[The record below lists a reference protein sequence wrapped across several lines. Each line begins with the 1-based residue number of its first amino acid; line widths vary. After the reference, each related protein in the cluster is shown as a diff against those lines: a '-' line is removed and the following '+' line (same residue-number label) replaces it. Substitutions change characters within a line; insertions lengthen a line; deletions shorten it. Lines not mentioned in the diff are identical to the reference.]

1 VTSRAAALTIF
12 VEKKLGYK
20 QKPLILKGFRRA
32 SSWHVPCPYPLPT
45 TWRESVMKRRLAR
58 TETGFTLIELLI
70 VIAIIGILAAI
81 LIPNLL
87 DAMEKA
93 KQKRTV
99 ADMRITGTAM
109 FSWLSDEVGAA
120 SAGAVVTQVDVSQ
133 YKAIDMS
140 ALRDLL
146 TPQYLETIPV
156 LDGWKKDYQYFLDP
170 NNPLNQ
176 QVMLIGS
183 GGRDRSTVG
192 GTYTVAGFDP
202 TDYDQDIIWAD
213 GFFVR
218 WPQK

>member
-1 VTSRAAALTIF
+1 
-12 VEKKLGYK
+12 
-20 QKPLILKGFRRA
+20 
-32 SSWHVPCPYPLPT
+32 
-45 TWRESVMKRRLAR
+45 MKRRLAGKQ
-58 TETGFTLIELLI
+58 TGFTLIELLI

-120 SAGAVVTQVDVSQ
+120 AAGAAITSVDISQ
-133 YKAIDMS
+133 YKAIDIS
-140 ALRDLL
+140 DLRDLL
-146 TPQYLETIPV
+146 TPQYIEIIPV
-156 LDGWKKDYQYFLDP
+156 LDGWKTEYQYFLDP
-170 NNPLNQ
+170 TNPLNQ
-176 QVMLIGS
+176 QVMAIGS

-192 GTYTVAGFDP
+192 GSYSVAGFDP
-202 TDYDQDIIWAD
+202 TDYDQDIVWAD

>member
-1 VTSRAAALTIF
+1 MTSRAAGLTIF
-12 VEKKLGYK
+12 VDKMLGYK
-20 QKPLILKGFRRA
+20 RKTLIRKDLWLIPY
-32 SSWHVPCPYPLPT
+32 WHVPCPYALPN
-45 TWRESVMKRRLAR
+45 TWRESVMKRRLGR

-120 SAGAVVTQVDVSQ
+120 AAGAAVTQVDISQ
-133 YKAIDMS
+133 YKAIDLAS
-140 ALRDLL
+140 LQDLL
-146 TPQYLETIPV
+146 TPQYIEIIPM

-176 QVMLIGS
+176 QVMAIGS
-183 GGRDRSTVG
+183 GGRDRSAVS

-202 TDYDQDIIWAD
+202 TDYDQDILWAD

>member
-12 VEKKLGYK
+12 VEEKLGYK
-20 QKPLILKGFRRA
+20 QKPLILKGFCRA
-32 SSWHVPCPYPLPT
+32 PSWHVPCPYALPT

-109 FSWLSDEVGAA
+109 FAWLSDEVGAA
-120 SAGAVVTQVDVSQ
+120 AAGASVTSVDVSQ
-133 YKAIDMS
+133 YKAIDLS
-140 ALRDLL
+140 SLEDLL
-146 TPQYLETIPV
+146 TPQYIETIPV

-170 NNPLNQ
+170 SNPLNQ

-183 GGRDRSTVG
+183 GGRDRSTVS

>member
-1 VTSRAAALTIF
+1 
-12 VEKKLGYK
+12 
-20 QKPLILKGFRRA
+20 
-32 SSWHVPCPYPLPT
+32 
-45 TWRESVMKRRLAR
+45 MKRRLAGNQ
-58 TETGFTLIELLI
+58 TGFTLIELLI

-109 FSWLSDEVGAA
+109 FAWLSDEVGAA
-120 SAGAVVTQVDVSQ
+120 AAGAAVTSVDISQ
-133 YKAIDMS
+133 YKAIDLNAM
-140 ALRDLL
+140 RDLL
-146 TPQYLETIPV
+146 TPQYIETIPV
-156 LDGWKKDYQYFLDP
+156 LDGWKTEYQYFLDP
-170 NNPLNQ
+170 TNPLNQ
-176 QVMLIGS
+176 QVMAIGS
-183 GGRDRSTVG
+183 GARDKSTVA

-202 TDYDQDIIWAD
+202 TDYDQDIVWAD

>member
-1 VTSRAAALTIF
+1 
-12 VEKKLGYK
+12 
-20 QKPLILKGFRRA
+20 
-32 SSWHVPCPYPLPT
+32 
-45 TWRESVMKRRLAR
+45 MKRRLAGKQ
-58 TETGFTLIELLI
+58 TGFTLIELLI

-120 SAGAVVTQVDVSQ
+120 AAGAAITSVDISQ
-133 YKAIDMS
+133 YKAIDLS
-140 ALRDLL
+140 TLRDLL
-146 TPQYLETIPV
+146 TPQYIETIQK
-156 LDGWKKDYQYFLDP
+156 LDGWKFDYQYFLDP
-170 NNPLNQ
+170 TNPLNQ
-176 QVMLIGS
+176 QVMAIGS

-192 GTYTVAGFDP
+192 GTYSVSGFDP
-202 TDYDQDIIWAD
+202 TDYDQDIVWAD